1 MLRRQPCHL
10 GESFVRFGASLLEL
24 DRDAAVI
31 IPDPHQFRVLGDD
44 SLLGHR
50 VRFGRFQ
57 AQMADEAL
65 ASEHDRC
72 PGSRAASA
80 ESVCPAVLVGA
91 NLDAMKSN
99 LLTFTF
105 LLSAMLS
112 LPPLT
117 HPQDADKETDAALM
131 QAAEAAKKMGM
142 QMPDVKKIMEEDEKA
157 EAKAKAK
164 VQAVVSAPGPVAF
177 PAWTPKVPDF
187 TPAGPLTKKVIDD
200 APQIVQTGTSPL
212 TPVALA
218 DAWEKFKNDKYRF
231 SRTRSNINGTI
242 TQTVTYRNVDD
253 TTQEVTM
260 EVKREPSEKITHVT
274 ITSPLPIPKPADD
287 E

>member
-1 MLRRQPCHL
+1 
-10 GESFVRFGASLLEL
+10 
-24 DRDAAVI
+24 
-31 IPDPHQFRVLGDD
+31 
-44 SLLGHR
+44 
-50 VRFGRFQ
+50 
-57 AQMADEAL
+57 MADEPL
-65 ASEHDRC
+65 AWEHDRW
-72 PGSRAASA
+72 PGSRAVSA

-99 LLTFTF
+99 LLPFAF

-117 HPQDADKETDAALM
+117 HAQDADKETDSALM
-131 QAAEAAKKMGM
+131 RAAEAAKKMGM
-142 QMPDVKKIMEEDEKA
+142 QMPDVKKIMEEDEKE

-187 TPAGPLTKKVIDD
+187 TPAGPITKKVIDN
-200 APQIVQTGTSPL
+200 APQIVQTGTCPL

-218 DAWEKFKNDKYRF
+218 DAWEKFKNDKYSF
-231 SRTRSNINGTI
+231 SRMRSNINGTI
-242 TQTVTYRNVDD
+242 TQTVTYRDMDD

-260 EVKREPSEKITHVT
+260 EAKREPSEKITHVT
-274 ITSPLPIPKPADD
+274 ITSPLPVAKGADD
-287 E
+287 DE

>member
-1 MLRRQPCHL
+1 MAGEHLR
-10 GESFVRFGASLLEL
+10 SSTTGAPRL
-24 DRDAAVI
+24 
-31 IPDPHQFRVLGDD
+31 
-44 SLLGHR
+44 
-50 VRFGRFQ
+50 
-57 AQMADEAL
+57 
-65 ASEHDRC
+65 
-72 PGSRAASA
+72 SRAASA
-80 ESVCPAVLVGA
+80 ESDCPAVLVRA

-99 LLTFTF
+99 LLPFAF
-105 LLSAMLS
+105 LFSAMLG

-117 HPQDADKETDAALM
+117 HAQDADKETDATLM

-142 QMPDVKKIMEEDEKA
+142 QMPDVKKVMEEDEKE
-157 EAKAKAK
+157 EAKARAK

-200 APQIVQTGTSPL
+200 APKIVQTGTSPL

-218 DAWEKFKNDKYRF
+218 DAWEKFKNDKYSF

-242 TQTVTYRNVDD
+242 TQTVTYRDMDD

-260 EVKREPSEKITHVT
+260 EAKREPSEKITLVT
-274 ITSPLPIPKPADD
+274 LSSPLPTPADKD
-287 E
+287 DD